1 MRHEYRDRTYI
12 RKDIIL
18 TLTEHGELTQTQ
30 LLSYCGLNM
39 VKHKEILEDMEKKNI
54 ISKFEE
60 KWGTKTITKY
70 KVTEK
75 GKEFC
80 RMILDPYEEMFPRKE
95 KEEKK

>member
-1 MRHEYRDRTYI
+1 LRHEYRDRTYI

>member
-39 VKHKEILEDMEKKNI
+39 VKHKEILDDMEKKNI

-60 KWGTKTITKY
+60 KWGSKTITKY

-75 GKEFC
+75 GKDFC

-95 KEEKK
+95 KEDKK

>member
-18 TLTEHGELTQTQ
+18 TLTEHGTLTQTQ

-39 VKHKEILEDMEKKNI
+39 VKHKEIIEDMEKKNI

-75 GKEFC
+75 GRIFC
-80 RMILDPYEEMFPRKE
+80 QMILEPYEEMFPRKE
-95 KEEKK
+95 KEDEK

>member
-39 VKHKEILEDMEKKNI
+39 VKHKEILDDMEKKNI
-54 ISKFEE
+54 VSKFEE
-60 KWGTKTITKY
+60 KWGSKTITKY

-75 GKEFC
+75 GKDFC

-95 KEEKK
+95 KEDKK

>member
-18 TLTEHGELTQTQ
+18 TLTKHNELTQTQ

-75 GKEFC
+75 GKDFC

-95 KEEKK
+95 MEEKK